1 MHGKDAVPRL
11 IWRLFKQPDT
21 SETATIMSHHSY
33 PMNMSHLFHVISADE
48 GQRLFVCCLKKT
60 VFQSCVTQSR
70 ATRWLLRFGFF
81 YFVGRRSFEL
91 DYFLSKFCQRKGGEI
106 RWCVRK
112 KASRKLSVISHV
124 TNWIASNRKSV
135 AIASDKPLSR
145 ETAGSWQ
152 TRGNLKGTEAF
163 GCKLTLD
170 IKHLTSFYFL
180 GEKVFETQAICMYI
194 QV

>member
-1 MHGKDAVPRL
+1 MSSLLMKDKGCLLLSKKDRFPKLCHPVHSNQMVT
-11 IWRLFKQPDT
+11 LFF
-21 SETATIMSHHSY
+21 
-33 PMNMSHLFHVISADE
+33 L
-48 GQRLFVCCLKKT
+48 GGCCCLNLIIFCPNFAREKEE
-60 VFQSCVTQSR
+60 R
-70 ATRWLLRFGFF
+70 
-81 YFVGRRSFEL
+81 L
-91 DYFLSKFCQRKGGEI
+91 DGVWG
-106 RWCVRK
+106 K

>member
-1 MHGKDAVPRL
+1 MELRL
-11 IWRLFKQPDT
+11 LK
-21 SETATIMSHHSY
+21 SV
-33 PMNMSHLFHVISADE
+33 NLIS
-48 GQRLFVCCLKKT
+48 K
-60 VFQSCVTQSR
+60 SR
-70 ATRWLLRFGFF
+70 RG
-81 YFVGRRSFEL
+81 
-91 DYFLSKFCQRKGGEI
+91 
-106 RWCVRK
+106 K
-112 KASRKLSVISHV
+112 KASRKQSVISHV

-180 GEKVFETQAICMYI
+180 GEKVFETQAICMYVESVGVSLNTMWQFKHFAKNKFHHFTPAFPQQLSMPHLFYLELNRLTRESETPTVCKPI
-194 QV
+194 P

>member
-1 MHGKDAVPRL
+1 MSSLLMKD
-11 IWRLFKQPDT
+11 K
-21 SETATIMSHHSY
+21 
-33 PMNMSHLFHVISADE
+33 
-48 GQRLFVCCLKKT
+48 GCLLLSKKDC
-60 VFQSCVTQSR
+60 FPKLCHPEQSNQMVTP
-70 ATRWLLRFGFF
+70 FCFF
-81 YFVGRRSFEL
+81 YFVGGRSFEL
-91 DYFLSKFCQRKGGEI
+91 GYFVSKFCQRRGGEI
-106 RWCVRK
+106 RWCGRK